1 MEEDHTFID
10 FDPNDFIIRISPVME
25 NGEWNGEINVGQV
38 TTGENTLQD
47 NDYAH
52 LSILTDMLIC
62 VIPLIEKDDAI
73 RKELFKLVEEQFGK
87 DKPIVI
93 NRDGK
98 VLKVNF

>member
-1 MEEDHTFID
+1 MEKDHTFID
-10 FDPNDFIIRISPVME
+10 FDPNDFIIRISPIME
-25 NGEWNGEINVGQV
+25 NGEWSGEINVGQI

-62 VIPLIEKDDAI
+62 AIPLIEKDDAI

-87 DKPIVI
+87 DKPRVI
-93 NRDGK
+93 NRDGN